1 VSDLELSHMGLP
13 VIGIVANPTKQDA
26 ARHVRELLSAFTTA
40 GAAVFLE
47 DATAAFIDAPPGRPL
62 AELAAIADVIV
73 VLGGD
78 GTILRTARLLG
89 PAVKP
94 LAAVNTGRLGF
105 LTTATEAEIARFV
118 EAILTN
124 DYRISERSVI
134 EASFTCA
141 DGRLCT
147 EGGMN
152 EVTVT
157 RGTFS
162 RLIHL
167 EVRVNGEFLNRYSG
181 DGLIAATP
189 TGSTAYSLSAGGPIL
204 NPAANVFCL
213 TPICPHA
220 LSNRSFVV
228 NDDVILEIQPMEPIE
243 DVLLNIDGGTAWTL
257 AKDQPVILRKA
268 PWRVP
273 LIAFRDTSFYKVLR
287 DKLGWTGTSV

>member
-1 VSDLELSHMGLP
+1 MGLP
-13 VIGIVANPTKQDA
+13 VIGIIANPTKQDA
-26 ARHVRELLSAFTTA
+26 ARYVTDLREGFAAA
-40 GAAVFLE
+40 GATVLLE
-47 DATAAFIDAPPGRPL
+47 EATTVMIGGQGGLPL
-62 AELAAIADVIV
+62 LELAAASDLIV

-89 PAVKP
+89 PAVRP

-105 LTTATEAEIARFV
+105 LTTATENEIGRFV

-124 DYRISERSVI
+124 DYRLSHRSVV
-134 EASFTCA
+134 EAVFTRD
-141 DGRLCT
+141 DGCECT

-181 DGLIAATP
+181 DGLIVATP
-189 TGSTAYSLSAGGPIL
+189 TGSTAYSLSAGGPII
-204 NPAANVFCL
+204 NPAAGVFCL

-228 NDDVILEIQPMEPIE
+228 NDNVSLEIQPTEPVE
-243 DVLLNIDGGTAWTL
+243 EVLLNVDGGTAWTL
-257 AKDQPVILRKA
+257 DKDKPIMLRRA
-268 PWRVP
+268 AWQVP
-273 LIAFRDTSFYKVLR
+273 LIAFRDTSFYSVLR
-287 DKLGWTGTSV
+287 DKLQWTGSNL

>member
-1 VSDLELSHMGLP
+1 MMYP
-13 VIGIVANPTKQDA
+13 VIGLVANPTKQDA
-26 ARHVRELLSAFTTA
+26 LRYVTGLREGFAAAGASVLLEEATTA
-40 GAAVFLE
+40 
-47 DATAAFIDAPPGRPL
+47 FIGERGGLPL
-62 AELAAIADVIV
+62 AEMAAAADVIV

-105 LTTATEAEIARFV
+105 LTTATENEIARFV

-124 DYRISERSVI
+124 DYRISRRSVV
-134 EASFTCA
+134 EASFTGA
-141 DGRLCT
+141 DGRECI

-152 EVTVT
+152 EITVT

-181 DGLIAATP
+181 DGLIVATP
-189 TGSTAYSLSAGGPIL
+189 TGSTAYSLSAGGPII
-204 NPAANVFCL
+204 NPAADVFCL

-228 NDDVILEIQPMEPIE
+228 NDNVSLEIQPMEPVE
-243 DVLLNIDGGTAWTL
+243 DVLLNVDGGTAYPL
-257 AKDQPVILRKA
+257 AKAKPVVLRKA
-268 PWRVP
+268 NWQVP
-273 LIAFRDTSFYKVLR
+273 LIAFRDTSFYSVLR
-287 DKLGWTGTSV
+287 DKLQWTGSSLRGENQ

>member
-1 VSDLELSHMGLP
+1 MGHP

-26 ARHVRELLSAFTTA
+26 AHHVRHLQQAFAEA
-40 GAAVFLE
+40 GATVLLEEATAVFVQSNHGL
-47 DATAAFIDAPPGRPL
+47 PL
-62 AELAAIADVIV
+62 KELAARSEVLV

-105 LTTATEAEIARFV
+105 LTTATEAEIGRFV
-118 EAILTN
+118 SAILTN
-124 DYRISERSVI
+124 DYRLSQRSVV
-134 EASFTCA
+134 EAHFTTV
-141 DGRLCT
+141 DGQECI

-167 EVRVNGEFLNRYSG
+167 EVRVNHEFLNRYSG
-181 DGLIAATP
+181 DGLIVATP
-189 TGSTAYSLSAGGPIL
+189 TGSTAYSLSAGGPII

-228 NDDVILEIQPMEPIE
+228 NDNVSLEIQPKEPVE
-243 DVLLNIDGGTAWTL
+243 DVLLNVDGGTAWTL
-257 AKDQPVILRKA
+257 AKDQPVLLRKA
-268 PWRVP
+268 AWQVP
-273 LIAFRDTSFYKVLR
+273 LIAFRDTSFYSVLR
-287 DKLGWTGTSV
+287 DKLQWSGSNL

>member
-1 VSDLELSHMGLP
+1 MSFP
-13 VIGIVANPTKQDA
+13 VIGIIANPTKQDA
-26 ARHVRELLSAFTTA
+26 ARYVTEMRDSFAARGATVLLEEATTTFI
-40 GAAVFLE
+40 GGGGGWPLLEMAAK
-47 DATAAFIDAPPGRPL
+47 
-62 AELAAIADVIV
+62 ADVIV

-105 LTTATEAEIARFV
+105 LTTATENEIGRFV

-124 DYRISERSVI
+124 DYRLSHRSVV
-134 EASFTCA
+134 EAAFTSAEGEACV
-141 DGRLCT
+141 

-152 EVTVT
+152 EITVT

-181 DGLIAATP
+181 DGLIVATP
-189 TGSTAYSLSAGGPIL
+189 TGSTAYSLSAGGPII
-204 NPAANVFCL
+204 NPAAGVFCL

-228 NDDVILEIQPMEPIE
+228 NDNVVLEIQPTEPV
-243 DVLLNIDGGTAWTL
+243 DVVLLNADGGTAWTL
-257 AKDQPVILRKA
+257 ARDQPVVLRKA
-268 PWRVP
+268 PWQVP
-273 LIAFRDTSFYKVLR
+273 LIAFRDTSFYSVLR
-287 DKLGWTGTSV
+287 DKLQWTGSSL

>member
-1 VSDLELSHMGLP
+1 MSLP
-13 VIGIVANPTKQDA
+13 VIGIIANPTKQDA
-26 ARHVRELLSAFTTA
+26 ARYVTDLRDGFAA
-40 GAAVFLE
+40 RGATVMLE
-47 DATAAFIDAPPGRPL
+47 DATTTFIGGEGGWPL
-62 AELAAIADVIV
+62 LELAAAVDVLV

-105 LTTATEAEIARFV
+105 LTTATESEIVRFV

-124 DYRISERSVI
+124 DYRLSHRSVV
-134 EASFTCA
+134 EASFTNA
-141 DGRLCT
+141 DGEACV

-152 EVTVT
+152 EITVT

-181 DGLIAATP
+181 DGLIVATP
-189 TGSTAYSLSAGGPIL
+189 TGSTAYSLSAGGPII
-204 NPAANVFCL
+204 NPAAGVFCL

-220 LSNRSFVV
+220 LSNRSFVL
-228 NDDVILEIQPMEPIE
+228 NDNVVMEIQPTEPV
-243 DVLLNIDGGTAWTL
+243 DVVLLNADGGTAWKL
-257 AKDQPVILRKA
+257 AKDQPVVLRKA
-268 PWRVP
+268 SWQVP
-273 LIAFRDTSFYKVLR
+273 LIAFRDTSFYSVLR
-287 DKLGWTGTSV
+287 DKLQWTGSNL

>member
-1 VSDLELSHMGLP
+1 MRLP
-13 VIGIVANPTKQDA
+13 IIGIVANPTKQDA
-26 ARHVRELLSAFTTA
+26 LRYVRELRTAFVDAAATVWLEEAT
-40 GAAVFLE
+40 AVFLGE
-47 DATAAFIDAPPGRPL
+47 GGGKSLLDL
-62 AELAAIADVIV
+62 AGLVDVIV

-105 LTTATEAEIARFV
+105 LTTATEGEIQKFV
-118 EAILTN
+118 HAILTHN
-124 DYRISERSVI
+124 YRISNRSVV

-141 DGRLCT
+141 DGT
-147 EGGMN
+147 ASVEGGMN

-167 EVRVNGEFLNRYSG
+167 EVRVNGEYLNRYSG
-181 DGLIAATP
+181 DGLIVATP
-189 TGSTAYSLSAGGPIL
+189 TGSTAYSLSAGGPII
-204 NPAANVFCL
+204 NPAAGVLCL

-228 NDDVILEIQPMEPIE
+228 NDDVELEIRPMEPVE
-243 DVLLNIDGGTAWTL
+243 DVLLNVDGGTAWTL
-257 AKDQPVILRKA
+257 SKDQPVLLRKA
-268 PWRVP
+268 AWTVP
-273 LIAFRDTSFYKVLR
+273 LIAFPNTSFYAVLR
-287 DKLGWTGTSV
+287 DKLGWTGSNI

>member
-1 VSDLELSHMGLP
+1 MVHP
-13 VIGIVANPTKQDA
+13 VIGIIANPTKQDA
-26 ARHVRELLSAFTTA
+26 ARHVHRLERAFREA
-40 GAAVFLE
+40 GATVLLE
-47 DATAAFIDAPPGRPL
+47 EATATFVEERHGMPL
-62 AELAAIADVIV
+62 TELAAGCDVMV

-105 LTTATEAEIARFV
+105 LTTATEGELERFV
-118 EAILTN
+118 TAIMTH
-124 DYRISERSVI
+124 DYRLSHRSVV
-134 EASFTCA
+134 EACFTGV
-141 DGRLCT
+141 DGQEFR

-181 DGLIAATP
+181 DGLIVATP
-189 TGSTAYSLSAGGPIL
+189 TGSTAYSLSAGGPII
-204 NPAANVFCL
+204 NPAADVFCL

-228 NDDVILEIQPMEPIE
+228 NDNVTLEIQATEPVE
-243 DVLLNIDGGTAWTL
+243 DVLLNVDGGTAWSL
-257 AKDQPVILRKA
+257 LKEQPVVLRKA
-268 PWRVP
+268 AWRVP
-273 LIAFRDTSFYKVLR
+273 LIAFPETSFYEVLR
-287 DKLGWTGTSV
+287 DKLKWTGTSL

>member
-1 VSDLELSHMGLP
+1 MGLP
-13 VIGIVANPTKQDA
+13 VIGIIANPTKQDS
-26 ARHVRELLSAFTTA
+26 ARCVTDLRDAFTAA
-40 GAAVFLE
+40 GAEVIAEEATTGFIGEKGGFPLLE
-47 DATAAFIDAPPGRPL
+47 MAAAS
-62 AELAAIADVIV
+62 DVIV

-105 LTTATEAEIARFV
+105 LTTATENEIHRFV

-124 DYRISERSVI
+124 DYRLSHRSVVQ
-134 EASFTCA
+134 AAFTTV
-141 DGRLCT
+141 DGHECV

-181 DGLIAATP
+181 DGLIVATP
-189 TGSTAYSLSAGGPIL
+189 TGSTAYSLSAGRPIL
-204 NPAANVFCL
+204 NPTADVFCL

-220 LSNRSFVV
+220 LSNRSFIV
-228 NDDVILEIQPMEPIE
+228 NDNASLEIQPTGPV
-243 DVLLNIDGGTAWTL
+243 DVVLMNVDGGTAWTL
-257 AKDQPVILRKA
+257 ARDKPVFLRKA
-268 PWRVP
+268 NWQVP
-273 LIAFRDTSFYKVLR
+273 LIAFRETSFYSVLR
-287 DKLGWTGTSV
+287 DKLQWTGSNLSE

>member
-1 VSDLELSHMGLP
+1 MSLP

-26 ARHVRELLSAFTTA
+26 AHYVRELEAAFSAQ
-40 GAAVFLE
+40 GAVVWLE
-47 DATAAFIDAPPGRPL
+47 EATAEFLGKTGGRPL
-62 AELAAIADVIV
+62 LDVAGKVDVLV

-89 PAVKP
+89 AAVKP
-94 LAAVNTGRLGF
+94 LAAVNTGQLGF
-105 LTTATEAEIARFV
+105 LTTATENEIGRFV

-134 EASFTCA
+134 EAVFTCV
-141 DGRLCT
+141 DGTVST

-181 DGLIAATP
+181 DGLIVATP
-189 TGSTAYSLSAGGPIL
+189 TGSTAYSLSAGGPII
-204 NPAANVFCL
+204 NPAADVVCL

-228 NDDVILEIQPMEPIE
+228 NADVVLEIQPMEPVG
-243 DVLLNIDGGTAWTL
+243 DVLLNVDGGTAWAL
-257 AKDQPVILRKA
+257 AKDQPVLLRKA
-268 PWRVP
+268 AWRVP
-273 LIAFRDTSFYKVLR
+273 LIAFRETSFYEVLR
-287 DKLGWTGTSV
+287 DKLRWTGSSV

>member
-1 VSDLELSHMGLP
+1 MSLP

-26 ARHVRELLSAFTTA
+26 VRYVNQLRAAFAGQGAGVHLEEATA
-40 GAAVFLE
+40 IFLE
-47 DATAAFIDAPPGRPL
+47 EQNGRPL
-62 AELAAIADVIV
+62 LELAAAVDVIV

-105 LTTATEAEIARFV
+105 LTTATEGEIIRFV
-118 EAILTN
+118 QAILTN
-124 DYRISERSVI
+124 DYRISERSVV

-141 DGRLCT
+141 DGTVCV

-152 EVTVT
+152 EITVT

-181 DGLIAATP
+181 DGLIASTP
-189 TGSTAYSLSAGGPIL
+189 TGSTAYSLSAGGPIIS
-204 NPAANVFCL
+204 PAADVFCL

-228 NDDVILEIQPMEPIE
+228 NDNVVLEIQPMEPAE
-243 DVLLNIDGGTAWTL
+243 DVLLNVDGGTAWSL
-257 AKDQPVILRKA
+257 DKNQPVVLRKA
-268 PWRVP
+268 AWRVP
-273 LIAFRDTSFYKVLR
+273 LIAFRHTSFYEVLR
-287 DKLGWTGTSV
+287 EKLGWTGSNV

>member
-1 VSDLELSHMGLP
+1 MGLP
-13 VIGIVANPTKQDA
+13 VIGIIANPTKQDA
-26 ARHVRELLSAFTTA
+26 AHYVTDLRERFTAA
-40 GAAVFLE
+40 GAAVLLE
-47 DATAAFIDAPPGRPL
+47 DATTSFIGEEGGLPL
-62 AELAAIADVIV
+62 LEMAEASDVIV

-105 LTTATEAEIARFV
+105 LTTATENEIGRFV

-124 DYRISERSVI
+124 DYRLSLRSVV
-134 EASFTCA
+134 EALFTRE
-141 DGRLCT
+141 DGCECI

-152 EVTVT
+152 EFTVT

-181 DGLIAATP
+181 DGLIVATP
-189 TGSTAYSLSAGGPIL
+189 TGSTAYSLSAGGPII
-204 NPAANVFCL
+204 NPAAGVFCL

-220 LSNRSFVV
+220 LSNRSVVV
-228 NDDVILEIQPMEPIE
+228 NDNVSLEIQPTEPVE
-243 DVLLNIDGGTAWTL
+243 VVLLNVDGGTAWTL
-257 AKDQPVILRKA
+257 AKDKPVLLRKA
-268 PWRVP
+268 GWEVP
-273 LIAFRDTSFYKVLR
+273 LIAFRDTSFYSVLR
-287 DKLGWTGTSV
+287 DKLQWTGSNL

>member
-1 VSDLELSHMGLP
+1 MAHP

-26 ARHVRELLSAFTTA
+26 AQHVLALQAAFEAGGASVLL
-40 GAAVFLE
+40 E
-47 DATAAFIDAPPGRPL
+47 EATADFLGVTRGLPL
-62 AELAAIADVIV
+62 LEVAAAAEVLV

-89 PAVKP
+89 AAVKP

-105 LTTATEAEIARFV
+105 LTTATESEIGRFV

-124 DYRISERSVI
+124 DYRLSHRSVV
-134 EASFTCA
+134 EAAFTCA
-141 DGRLCT
+141 DGHESV

-167 EVRVNGEFLNRYSG
+167 EVRLNGEFLNRYSG
-181 DGLIAATP
+181 DGLIVATP
-189 TGSTAYSLSAGGPIL
+189 TGSTAYSLSAGGPII
-204 NPAANVFCL
+204 NPAADVLCL

-228 NDDVILEIQPMEPIE
+228 NDNVVLEITPMEPVE
-243 DVLLNIDGGTAWTL
+243 DVLLNVDGGTAWSL
-257 AKDQPVILRKA
+257 AKDKPVVIRKA
-268 PWRVP
+268 SWSVP
-273 LIAFRDTSFYKVLR
+273 LIAFRDTSFYGVLR
-287 DKLGWTGTSV
+287 EKLGWTGSSL